1 MKELVSFGC
10 LSAVFRDRN
19 IKSFAKLRYLIFLI
33 FISFHFTFFLFHF
46 LSKQL
51 TVQRL
56 SAMSLQ
62 PELVQWLSTV
72 LRQHYSHAELAYH
85 GVAAALVQYT
95 SLRPRTRVHTD
106 DQGASALLLCIYGSL
121 PAMIQQHRYNI
132 PVEIWLPLQF
142 PLAPPMA
149 YVVPTSKML
158 LNPGNYVD
166 ANGRCYLPYLAHWNQ
181 QTSSLPQLL
190 AELSHVFALEPPVYA
205 KPPPSAS
212 HASSPQPALPPKQ
225 GPPPPTHVQSPPP
238 IPPIPQTIRRQISPE
253 MLPQAIAKNKPTA
266 TTTEQPNFIDSQLL
280 SSSDSSSQQD
290 INRQQVLRHI
300 SVILNSLQHN
310 AIEPQLAQFRQNT
323 SQIQQSISQF
333 DKIFEFEANQLDTI
347 NSDMSNNKQILESTI
362 AKAHDTISTIH
373 STPQPQPDD
382 TIIAESIPQGQL
394 YELVSQDMA
403 INDTLTALNSA
414 FSQGKIP
421 LVSLLKHSRQLSRDQ
436 FEKRTLIRKISAQL
450 GLSL

>member
-1 MKELVSFGC
+1 
-10 LSAVFRDRN
+10 
-19 IKSFAKLRYLIFLI
+19 
-33 FISFHFTFFLFHF
+33 
-46 LSKQL
+46 
-51 TVQRL
+51 
-56 SAMSLQ
+56 
-62 PELVQWLSTV
+62 
-72 LRQHYSHAELAYH
+72 
-85 GVAAALVQYT
+85 
-95 SLRPRTRVHTD
+95 
-106 DQGASALLLCIYGSL
+106 
-121 PAMIQQHRYNI
+121 
-132 PVEIWLPLQF
+132 
-142 PLAPPMA
+142 
-149 YVVPTSKML
+149 
-158 LNPGNYVD
+158 
-166 ANGRCYLPYLAHWNQ
+166 
-181 QTSSLPQLL
+181 
-190 AELSHVFALEPPVYA
+190 
-205 KPPPSAS
+205 
-212 HASSPQPALPPKQ
+212 
-225 GPPPPTHVQSPPP
+225 
-238 IPPIPQTIRRQISPE
+238 
-253 MLPQAIAKNKPTA
+253 
-266 TTTEQPNFIDSQLL
+266 
-280 SSSDSSSQQD
+280 
-290 INRQQVLRHI
+290 VLRHI